1 MSQARATINHS
12 LHSLELALDRSQ
24 HRTSSTTEPSPADL
38 EFMLR
43 TVADDVSCR
52 APGAQGGLLNQIR
65 AFNAQLETTARRLE
79 RK

>member
-1 MSQARATINHS
+1 MTQSRTTINNS

-24 HRTSSTTEPSPADL
+24 QQASSTTDPSPADL

-43 TVADDVSCR
+43 TVAEDVSSR

-65 AFNAQLETTARRLE
+65 SFNDQLETTARLLE
-79 RK
+79 R

>member
-1 MSQARATINHS
+1 M
-12 LHSLELALDRSQ
+12 ALDRSQ
-24 HRTSSTTEPSPADL
+24 HRGEPSTEVSPGDL

-65 AFNAQLETTARRLE
+65 AFNQQLEATARRLE
-79 RK
+79 RS

>member
-1 MSQARATINHS
+1 MQARNTINNS
-12 LHSLELALDRSQ
+12 LHSLEMALDRSQ
-24 HRTSSTTEPSPADL
+24 HRAEPSSEVSPVDL

-65 AFNAQLETTARRLE
+65 AFNHQLEATARLLE
-79 RK
+79 RS